1 MWLWFYLGLLSYR
14 SNKNGKRCELIGS
27 NCEHFS
33 SRYSCCLF
41 RCWRHASLIYNA
53 RRTKEAIRRLSAA
66 GIVPILATGRPSYQL
81 TGLDL
86 EGFQAFVTI
95 NGQLCYTPERT
106 LVERPLDKEDIAV
119 VVDQVQHGLYDCLF
133 MERDRFY
140 VSGKGE
146 REQRQEKLIG
156 VNYPVDDPARALEH
170 DIFQLNVYLPPE
182 DLHIIRDATHNTKFA
197 GWTDNFSD
205 VMSRDGGKA
214 SGALEVLKQ
223 LGISP
228 EKTIAFGDGGNDL
241 ELFEVVG
248 TSVAMGNANPEVL
261 EQATMITDDVD
272 HDGIYNACVRLGLI

>member
-1 MWLWFYLGLLSYR
+1 
-14 SNKNGKRCELIGS
+14 
-27 NCEHFS
+27 
-33 SRYSCCLF
+33 
-41 RCWRHASLIYNA
+41 
-53 RRTKEAIRRLSAA
+53 
-66 GIVPILATGRPSYQL
+66 
-81 TGLDL
+81 
-86 EGFQAFVTI
+86 
-95 NGQLCYTPERT
+95 
-106 LVERPLDKEDIAV
+106 
-119 VVDQVQHGLYDCLF
+119 

>member
-1 MWLWFYLGLLSYR
+1 MDGTMETANLDIRAAFFDVDGTLLSFTTH
-14 SNKNGKRCELIGS
+14 E
-27 NCEHFS
+27 EP
-33 SRYSCCLF
+33 
-41 RCWRHASLIYNA
+41 AS
-53 RRTKEAIRRLSAA
+53 TKEAIRRLSAA

>member
-1 MWLWFYLGLLSYR
+1 MDFDIRAAFFDVDGTLLSFETH
-14 SNKNGKRCELIGS
+14 GEP
-27 NCEHFS
+27 
-33 SRYSCCLF
+33 
-41 RCWRHASLIYNA
+41 AST
-53 RRTKEAIRRLSAA
+53 REAIHRLAQA
-66 GIVPILATGRPSYQL
+66 GIVPILATGRPPYQL
-81 TGLDL
+81 SELDL
-86 EGFQAFVTI
+86 TDFQAFVTI

-106 LVERPLDKEDIAV
+106 LVERPLDREDIAV
-119 VVDQVQHGLYDCLF
+119 VVDQVQQGLYDCLF
-133 MERDRFY
+133 MERDRYY

-156 VNYPVDDPARALEH
+156 INYPVDDPARALEH
-170 DIFQLNVYLPPE
+170 DIFQLNVYIAPE

-241 ELFEVVG
+241 ELFDVVG
-248 TSVAMGNANPEVL
+248 MSVAMGNANPEVIQ
-261 EQATMITDDVD
+261 QATMVTDDVD